1 MHRRTALT
9 IVAFAAGAAA
19 LSIAVAGAA
28 IWWASPKHAEASPP
42 AQSSQT
48 RTVDWLYWLDTAR
61 RVIGRSRLDRSG
73 VVQTV
78 VSATDL
84 GVYARDLAVDD
95 NNEYVYWADDH
106 QNRIRRRLADGAGA
120 AETLVNSDISQPYG
134 IALDGEYVYWVDL
147 GLNTIKRVQQD
158 GTGTVETL
166 ADAADGVSRPWALVI
181 SPDGSNLY
189 WHNQGDS
196 TIRAVDTSGSNS
208 VTTLVTGVTVSGWDA
223 LAVSRDGSYVYW
235 GETRAVKSVE
245 VSGSHPVTTLVTN
258 TADTPITTPAA
269 VAVSRDGT
277 YVYWADSGYRSV
289 GRVLA
294 DGTGGFEL
302 ISPSTGRSSP
312 SDIVVSADDAYVY
325 WSDPGLRQLKRNAA
339 AAGTNS
345 DAVAALGNGG
355 TRLVLRSITET
366 VADSCITEGG
376 TLAAD
381 HASYDWTAGIDGD
394 CPSTFYAFTLT
405 DDTDLYFSAQ
415 SNTINPVPLLR
426 RGDIGGSVE
435 TFGEAASGD
444 STPFVYHAEAGRYV
458 LEILRGAN
466 SPQTSGEFR
475 ATLQTQPELDTCL
488 VNLGTLTLN
497 GIAGFGGYDP
507 DCGDRRDYFF
517 YLEYRADVSASVTA
531 SGFTPRISLRQ
542 ATASDSATPI
552 GQAASNPGDIYETV
566 ATGVYRLTV
575 QGIVADSNYNLSL
588 QGFGLPQPTRTPMPT
603 PTPRFQPNQDVRLD
617 PDPRGTRYQPN
628 QVYRFRLEGAAGY
641 FPVTVRTSNA
651 EAVKVS
657 AGDSD
662 ALDCQGEAEIQG
674 ANPLDVIHVHICA
687 AGFNATL
694 QVVNEADRAL
704 LAQYTIFVAGAG
716 TVAPTGTVPGP
727 GTPQEEDH
735 IGVGIFVSA
744 LCEAMN
750 FDCDVGLAR
759 NGVGVLGSL
768 GMFAAATQVAR
779 GRSNPFLIGIGVA
792 LFLIG
797 LVLANELMGVPIY
810 WAGIGFISVFLVA
823 LVGAV
828 VKFRKLRT

>member
-134 IALDGEYVYWVDL
+134 IALDDEYVFWVDL
-147 GLNTIKRVQQD
+147 SLNTIKRVQQN

-196 TIRAVDTSGSNS
+196 TIRAVDTSGSNT
-208 VTTLVTGVTVSGWDA
+208 VTTLVTAVTISGWDA
-223 LAVSRDGSYVYW
+223 LAVSRDGFYVYW
-235 GETRAVKSVE
+235 GETGAVKSVE
-245 VSGSHPVTTLVTN
+245 VSGAHTVTTIATN
-258 TADTPITTPAA
+258 TTDTPISRPLA
-269 VAVSRDGT
+269 VTDSHDGT
-277 YVYWADSGYRSV
+277 YVYWADGGNRTIR
-289 GRVLA
+289 RVRA
-294 DGTGGFEL
+294 DGTGDVETVVSSE
-302 ISPSTGRSSP
+302 ISSP
-312 SDIVVSADDAYVY
+312 KDMVVSADDAYVY
-325 WSDPGLRQLKRNAA
+325 WADTGYRQLKRA
-339 AAGTNS
+339 
-345 DAVAALGNGG
+345 AVAAGDNSDSVATVGASSI
-355 TRLVLRSITET
+355 RLVARSSSET
-366 VADSCITEGG
+366 VAGSCITEGG
-376 TLAAD
+376 TLDAD
-381 HASYDWTAGIDGD
+381 YASYDWIADIDDD
-394 CPSTFYAFTLT
+394 CPSAFYAFTLT
-405 DDTDLYFSAQ
+405 DDTDLRFTAQ
-415 SNTINPVPLLR
+415 SNVIHPLPLLR
-426 RGDIGGSVE
+426 SGGIGGTVQ
-435 TFGEAASGD
+435 TFGQATSGVA
-444 STPFVYHAEAGRYV
+444 TPFIYHAEAGRYV

-466 SPQTSGEFR
+466 SPQTFGEFR

-497 GIAGFGGYDP
+497 GIAGLGGYDP

-588 QGFGLPQPTRTPMPT
+588 QGFGLPQPTRTPIPT
-603 PTPRFQPNQDVRLD
+603 PTPRFLPNQDVRLD

-628 QVYRFRLEGAAGY
+628 KVYRFRLEGAAGY
-641 FPVTVRTSNA
+641 FPVTVRTANA

-716 TVAPTGTVPGP
+716 TVAPAGTVPGP
-727 GTPQEEDH
+727 GTPQDEDH

-744 LCEAMN
+744 LCEVLN

-768 GMFAAATQVAR
+768 GMFAGATQVAR
-779 GRSNPFLIGIGVA
+779 GRANPFLIGIGVA

-810 WAGIGFISVFLVA
+810 WAGIGFISVFIVA
-823 LVGAV
+823 LAAAV

>member
-1 MHRRTALT
+1 M
-9 IVAFAAGAAA
+9 
-19 LSIAVAGAA
+19 
-28 IWWASPKHAEASPP
+28 
-42 AQSSQT
+42 
-48 RTVDWLYWLDTAR
+48 
-61 RVIGRSRLDRSG
+61 
-73 VVQTV
+73 VQTV

-95 NNEYVYWADDH
+95 NNEYVYWADDY
-106 QNRIRRRLADGAGA
+106 QNRIRRRLADGTGA
-120 AETLVNSDISQPYG
+120 AETLVNSGITTPYG
-134 IALDGEYVYWVDL
+134 IALDGQYVFWADYSL
-147 GLNTIKRVQQD
+147 HTIKRVLQD

-166 ADAADGVSRPWALVI
+166 ADSGDGVSNPWALVI
-181 SPDGSNLY
+181 SSDDSHLY
-189 WHNQGDS
+189 WHNGGDS
-196 TIRAVDTSGSNS
+196 TIREIANSGSNS
-208 VTTLVTGVTVSGWDA
+208 VTTLATGVTVSGWDA

-294 DGTGGFEL
+294 DGTGGFE
-302 ISPSTGRSSP
+302 TVASSGTTP
-312 SDIVVSADDAYVY
+312 KDMVVSADDAYVY
-325 WSDPGLRQLKRNAA
+325 WLDDSGNQVLRAAA
-339 AAGTNS
+339 AAGASS
-345 DAVAALGNGG
+345 DTVVTGLSIPVRMVA
-355 TRLVLRSITET
+355 RSITET
-366 VADSCITEGG
+366 VAGSCITQGG

-381 HASYDWTAGIDGD
+381 YASFDWIARIDDD
-394 CPSTFYAFTLT
+394 CPYAFYAFTLT
-405 DDTDLYFSAQ
+405 EDTDLRFTVQ
-415 SNTINPVPLLR
+415 SNGIDPVPLLR
-426 RGDIGGSVE
+426 TGDIGGSVE
-435 TFGEAASGD
+435 IEGQATGGA
-444 STPFVYHAEAGRYV
+444 STPFIYRAEAGQYI

-475 ATLQTQPELDTCL
+475 ATLQTQPELDSCL
-488 VNLGTLTLN
+488 VNLGTLTLD
-497 GIAGFGGYDP
+497 GIAGFGGYDQ

-531 SGFTPRISLRQ
+531 SGFTPQISLRQ

-552 GQAASNPGDIYETV
+552 GQATANPGDIYETV

-575 QGIVADSNYNLSL
+575 EGIVADSNYNLSL

-603 PTPRFQPNQDVRLD
+603 PTPRFLPNQDVRLD

-628 QVYRFRLEGAAGY
+628 KVYRFRLEGAAGY
-641 FPVTVRTSNA
+641 FPVTVRTANA

-674 ANPLDVIHVHICA
+674 ANPLDLIYVHICA

-716 TVAPTGTVPGP
+716 TVAPAGTVPGP

-744 LCEAMN
+744 LCEVLN
-750 FDCDVGLAR
+750 LDCDVGLAR

-768 GMFAAATQVAR
+768 GMFAGATQVAR

>member
-1 MHRRTALT
+1 M
-9 IVAFAAGAAA
+9 
-19 LSIAVAGAA
+19 
-28 IWWASPKHAEASPP
+28 E
-42 AQSSQT
+42 
-48 RTVDWLYWLDTAR
+48 
-61 RVIGRSRLDRSG
+61 
-73 VVQTV
+73 
-78 VSATDL
+78 
-84 GVYARDLAVDD
+84 
-95 NNEYVYWADDH
+95 
-106 QNRIRRRLADGAGA
+106 
-120 AETLVNSDISQPYG
+120 
-134 IALDGEYVYWVDL
+134 
-147 GLNTIKRVQQD
+147 
-158 GTGTVETL
+158 
-166 ADAADGVSRPWALVI
+166 I
-181 SPDGSNLY
+181 SPDGSYLY
-189 WHNQGDS
+189 LYNNGARTIQQVANSGDN
-196 TIRAVDTSGSNS
+196 A
-208 VTTLVTGVTVSGWDA
+208 VTTLVTAVTLSGWNA
-223 LAVSRDGSYVYW
+223 LAVSRDGTRVYW
-235 GETRAVKSVE
+235 GQSQAVKSVE
-245 VSGSHPVTTLVTN
+245 VSGSHTVTTLVTH
-258 TADTPITTPAA
+258 TTDTPITTP
-269 VAVSRDGT
+269 VGVTDSHDGT
-277 YVYWADSGYRSV
+277 YVYWADSSTRGIR
-289 GRVLA
+289 RVRA
-294 DGTGGFEL
+294 DGTGGFE
-302 ISPSTGRSSP
+302 T
-312 SDIVVSADDAYVY
+312 VVSSGITSPTDIAINADDAYVY
-325 WSDPGLRQLKRNAA
+325 WLDNSYNQLKRAAA
-339 AAGTNS
+339 AAGASSETTVTGMS
-345 DAVAALGNGG
+345 YP
-355 TRLVLRSITET
+355 TRLVTQSITET
-366 VADSCITEGG
+366 VAASCITDGG
-376 TLAAD
+376 RLAAD
-381 HASYDWTAGIDGD
+381 YASFKWIARIDDD
-394 CPSTFYAFTLT
+394 CPFAFYAFTLT
-405 DDTDLYFSAQ
+405 EDTDLRFTAQ
-415 SNTINPVPLLR
+415 SNGIDPVPLLR
-426 RGDIGGSVE
+426 SGDIGGAVKLE
-435 TFGEAASGD
+435 GDASSGTA
-444 STPFVYHAEAGRYV
+444 TPFIYRAEAGQYI
-458 LEILRGAN
+458 LEIVRGVN
-466 SPQTSGEFR
+466 SSQTSGEFR

-488 VNLGTLTLN
+488 VNLGTLTLD
-497 GIAGFGGYDP
+497 GITGFGGYDQ

-641 FPVTVRTSNA
+641 FPVTVRTANA
-651 EAVKVS
+651 AAVKVS

-662 ALDCQGEAEIQG
+662 ALDCQGETEIQG

-694 QVVNEADRAL
+694 QVVNEGDSAL

-716 TVAPTGTVPGP
+716 TVAPAGTVPGP

-735 IGVGIFVSA
+735 IGVGIFVSE

-768 GMFAAATQVAR
+768 GMFAGATQVAR
-779 GRSNPFLIGIGVA
+779 GRANPFLIGIGVV